1 MHCFG
6 HADWRQEME
15 SNRIMQ
21 TSSSEVS
28 VSEVYVRSI
37 STVKMD
43 WKRLSNATRWYERI
57 HRQLYLAGHAVRTD
71 YWADTQ
77 ATLPGWPC
85 SKNWLLVSETTIP
98 HNFKFYGKFF
108 LHLNSENDVYIWN
121 LVSPYPIEWLQ
132 VVTWQKLVMP
142 FVSNY
147 SEKTVYTV
155 ERVLSLWQ
163 LSS

>member
-108 LHLNSENDVYIWN
+108 LHLNSENDVYNVHMKPCISISN
-121 LVSPYPIEWLQ
+121 RMAASGH
-132 VVTWQKLVMP
+132 VTKTCNAICVKL
-142 FVSNY
+142 
-147 SEKTVYTV
+147 
-155 ERVLSLWQ
+155 
-163 LSS
+163 